1 MAHSRLAGEKQ
12 HGEASVAPSFGG
24 AEPDDA
30 TVAPKKK
37 TLARLKS
44 LGVLFWIAVTWL
56 TIVAVAA
63 VLAPLLPLVDP
74 AAQDY
79 EAVAVPPGSPGH
91 ILGTDSLGRDLLS
104 RAIFGARISLIVT
117 LSAVAIGIVV
127 GGLLGMLAGY
137 FRGWLEKII
146 MAATDALMAF
156 PALVLLLALMAT
168 LGSSVRNLVI
178 GLGILGIPAFV
189 RLTRASTLVY
199 AQREFVM
206 AAKSIG
212 ALNRRVLFREI
223 MPNIVPAVGAYA
235 FIVIALLIVAE
246 GSLSFLGVGVPP
258 PASSWGLM
266 IAEGRDSLR
275 TTPWITFVPGVF
287 MFLTVLSFNLAGDR
301 LREVNDDSKG
311 GNA

>member
-1 MAHSRLAGEKQ
+1 MAQSSLAGEMPQ
-12 HGEASVAPSFGG
+12 GPASVADPSSGG
-24 AEPDDA
+24 AEPNGA
-30 TVAPKKK
+30 AVPAKKK
-37 TLARLKS
+37 SRAKLKS
-44 LGVLFWIAVTWL
+44 LGVLFWLAAGWLAVVGL
-56 TIVAVAA
+56 AA
-63 VLAPLLPLVDP
+63 ILAPLLPLVDP

-91 ILGTDSLGRDLLS
+91 LLGTDSLGRDLLS
-104 RAIFGARISLIVT
+104 RAIFGARISMIVT
-117 LSAVAIGIVV
+117 LSAVAIGILV

-137 FRGWLEKII
+137 FRGWLEKVI

-199 AQREFVM
+199 AQREFVT

-212 ALNRRVLFREI
+212 ALNRRVLVREI
-223 MPNIVPAVGAYA
+223 VPNLIPAVGAYA

-266 IAEGRDSLR
+266 ISEGRDSLR
-275 TTPWITFVPGVF
+275 TTPWITFIPGVF

-301 LREVNDDSKG
+301 LREENDNKG

>member
-1 MAHSRLAGEKQ
+1 MAHSRLAGKTP
-12 HGEASVAPSFGG
+12 HGEASVVVPSSGDTKT
-24 AEPDDA
+24 DDA
-30 TVAPKKK
+30 AVAPKNRS
-37 TLARLKS
+37 LARLKG
-44 LGVLFWIAVTWL
+44 LGALFWVAVTWL
-56 TIVAVAA
+56 TVVGVTA

-91 ILGTDSLGRDLLS
+91 ILGTDSLGRDLLA
-104 RAIFGARISLIVT
+104 RAIFGARISMIVT
-117 LSAVAIGIVV
+117 LSAVVIGIVV

-137 FRGWLEKII
+137 FRGWLEKVI

-168 LGSSVRNLVI
+168 LGSSIRNLVI

-199 AQREFVM
+199 AQREFVT

-212 ALNRRVLFREI
+212 ALNRRVLLREI
-223 MPNIVPAVGAYA
+223 MPNIVPAVAAYA
-235 FIVIALLIVAE
+235 FIVVALLIVAE

-275 TTPWITFVPGVF
+275 TTPWITFIPGAF

-301 LREVNDDSKG
+301 LREENDNRG